1 MGTTFTVETEARTD
15 VRDVTDRVSETLSA
29 DADGACTVFVRHT
42 TAGVV
47 VNEAES
53 RLMQDVERAVDDLVP
68 DEGWSHDEIDDNAD
82 SHLRAMLLGESVT
95 VPVEDGELA
104 LGRWQAILFVECD
117 GPHRRDVEV
126 VVH

>member
-1 MGTTFTVETEARTD
+1 MAFTVETEDRTD
-15 VRDVTDRVSETLSA
+15 VRDVTDRVADALPA

-47 VNEAES
+47 VNEPES
-53 RLMQDVERAVDDLVP
+53 RLMRDIEHAVGKLIP
-68 DEGWSHDEIDDNAD
+68 DEGWAHDEIDDNAD
-82 SHLRAMLLGESVT
+82 SHLRAMLLGGSVT

-104 LGRWQAILFVECD
+104 LGTWQSILFVECD
-117 GPHRRDVEV
+117 GPRSRNVEV